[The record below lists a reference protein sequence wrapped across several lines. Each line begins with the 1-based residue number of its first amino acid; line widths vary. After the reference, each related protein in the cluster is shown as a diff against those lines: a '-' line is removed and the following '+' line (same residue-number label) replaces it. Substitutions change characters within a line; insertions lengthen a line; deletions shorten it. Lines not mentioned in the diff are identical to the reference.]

1 MKVLIIGAGMIGAAT
16 AFRLGRAGAEVTVLE
31 AAKPAAA
38 ASGRS
43 FGWINASFF
52 ANPAHHHLR
61 VAAMA
66 AHHRLQA
73 DLPDCAP
80 NWQGTLWWEDEG
92 AGFEAMQTELR
103 DLGYPVEPL
112 TRAEVAAAEPALRKP
127 AQPRPALSLREG
139 AVEPAALTRALLA
152 ASGAKLLSGIAAKSL
167 LTQGGRVTGARSPI
181 GPFTADHTVL
191 AAGVATP
198 ALLHSIG
205 LDLPMLTRP
214 GLLLRTKPV
223 ALRLNHILVTP
234 EQEIRQ
240 IPDGSLLAPC
250 AANHQADS
258 AETIPDASAARAA
271 TLANLRGLFGAV
283 SEAETLLGH
292 RPVPG
297 DTLPGSRCRGQGAE
311 FGRDAL
317 RRHPRGPRRRGDLRR
332 DHRPRRRQALE
343 PPISQ
348 IVCCALQTRVGW
360 AICPSYRQAAR
371 ENVRRKAIRA
381 PYVNQTRNIR
391 KTPAERSSTGVQV
404 HSANLV
410 RLSRAG
416 SSARH
421 IPPSRPASLRCGSAG
436 CTSPAG
442 PSATASRS

>member
-1 MKVLIIGAGMIGAAT
+1 MKVLIIGAGLIGAAT

-80 NWQGTLWWEDEG
+80 NWHGTLWWEDEG
-92 AGFEAMQTELR
+92 AGFEAMQTQLC

-112 TRAEVAAAEPALRKP
+112 TRAEVAAAEPALRSLP
-127 AQPRPALSLREG
+127 NRALRFPSEG

-152 ASGAKLLSGIAAKSL
+152 ASGAKLLAGIAAKSL
-167 LTQGGRVTGARSPI
+167 LTQGDRVTGARSPI
-181 GPFTADHTVL
+181 GAFTADHTVL
-191 AAGVATP
+191 AAGIAIP

-214 GLLLRTKPV
+214 GLLLRTRPV
-223 ALRLNHILVTP
+223 ALRLSHIIVTP

-297 DTLPGSRCRGQGAE
+297 DTLPVLGAAAKGLSLAVMHSGVTLAALAAEAICAEITGQGADKLWSPYQPN
-311 FGRDAL
+311 RLL
-317 RRHPRGPRRRGDLRR
+317 R
-332 DHRPRRRQALE
+332 
-343 PPISQ
+343 
-348 IVCCALQTRVGW
+348 
-360 AICPSYRQAAR
+360 
-371 ENVRRKAIRA
+371 
-381 PYVNQTRNIR
+381 
-391 KTPAERSSTGVQV
+391 
-404 HSANLV
+404 
-410 RLSRAG
+410 
-416 SSARH
+416 
-421 IPPSRPASLRCGSAG
+421 
-436 CTSPAG
+436 PAG
-442 PSATASRS
+442 PA